1 MPRILFLTTS
11 HRFEDDRI
19 FHHQAKELTKQG
31 YDLKISSLS
40 TDFEGERDGISVKSK
55 NILSATV
62 NVKKAFFQDVIND
75 FEPHCI
81 IASEPLAVI
90 AAKHYKSSGK
100 SKILYDI
107 TEWYP
112 SDRMLAV
119 YSVFLRPLHYVK
131 FSLIQLYAG
140 FLSNGFIFGERS
152 KRQPLALV
160 FPFKPQ
166 ILLPYFPD
174 ESLIF
179 ESVKELNPKEITLCY
194 TGQFSEEKGIGNFF
208 EAIDYLRKKKPEL
221 EIKILLVGGARKK
234 KDEHYFQKLLSKYQF
249 QNITISKPTSFES
262 FTSSY
267 ADADICF
274 DLRSLNFENHHC
286 LPIKIFYYAASGK
299 PVIYTD
305 LKATRIHMDVSK
317 FGYLVDP
324 KDADTISDH
333 ILNYIKNPAIY
344 SAHAQQAR
352 AEYEKSYNWN
362 AIKDAFVDFIKKAI
376 K

>member
-11 HRFEDDRI
+11 HRFDDDRI
-19 FHHQAKELTKQG
+19 FHHQAKELSKQG

-112 SDRMLAV
+112 SDRMLEA
-119 YSVFLRPLHYVK
+119 YSSVLRPLQYVK

-194 TGQFSEEKGIGNFF
+194 TGTFSKDKGIDNFF
-208 EAIDYLRKKKPEL
+208 NAVKSLRKMRPEHT
-221 EIKILLVGGARKK
+221 ISILLVGSARPG
-234 KDEHYFQKLLSKYQF
+234 DEDYFERLKTESAVHELKILP
-249 QNITISKPTSFES
+249 PTSLEKFTES
-262 FTSSY
+262 I
-267 ADADICF
+267 AEADICF
-274 DLRSLNFENHHC
+274 DLRPATRENHRC
-286 LPIKIFYYAASGK
+286 LPIKIFYYAAAGK
-299 PVIYTD
+299 PVIYTH
-305 LKATRIHMDVSK
+305 LKAIGEHLNISK
-317 FGYLVDP
+317 FGFTADPENADEVAERICQYLNDP
-324 KDADTISDH
+324 K
-333 ILNYIKNPAIY
+333 LYRK
-344 SAHAQQAR
+344 HAQKAVF
-352 AEYEKSYNWN
+352 YYKKDMNWN
-362 AIKDAFVDFIKKAI
+362 KISGIFVNFVKQFAPQ
-376 K
+376 

>member
-11 HRFEDDRI
+11 HRFDDDRI

-31 YDLKISSLS
+31 YEVEISSLS
-40 TDFEGERDGISVKSK
+40 TDFEGDIDGISVKSK

-90 AAKHYKSSGK
+90 AAKDYNRRTKC
-100 SKILYDI
+100 KILYDV

-140 FLSNGFIFGERS
+140 FLSNGFIFGEKS
-152 KRQPLALV
+152 KRQPLAQV

-179 ESVKELNPKEITLCY
+179 ESVNELNPRNITLCY
-194 TGQFSEEKGIGNFF
+194 TGTFSKDKGIDNFF
-208 EAIDYLRKKKPEL
+208 NAVKSLRKMRPEHT
-221 EIKILLVGGARKK
+221 ISILLVGSARPG
-234 KDEHYFQKLLSKYQF
+234 DEDYFERLKTESAVHELKILP
-249 QNITISKPTSFES
+249 PTSLEKFTES
-262 FTSSY
+262 I
-267 ADADICF
+267 AEADICF
-274 DLRSLNFENHHC
+274 DLRPATREIHRC
-286 LPIKIFYYAASGK
+286 LPIKIFYYAAAGK
-299 PVIYTD
+299 PVIYSH
-305 LKATRIHMDVSK
+305 LKAIGEHLDISK
-317 FGYLVDP
+317 FGFTADPEHADEVAERICQYLDDL
-324 KDADTISDH
+324 KLYH
-333 ILNYIKNPAIY
+333 K
-344 SAHAQQAR
+344 HAQNAV
-352 AEYEKSYNWN
+352 SYYKKDLNWN
-362 AIKDAFVDFIKKAI
+362 KISGIFVNFVKQFAPK
-376 K
+376 